1 MINNSIKGLVISGSY
16 KDCFIIVLNEGFVSN
31 GKIRIKNFNDICKYN
46 IEIFK
51 KTKNCVGKKKVG
63 ETTFLNKDSIL
74 LQNNCTC
81 NNELCTFSHLEEP
94 IESKPIESKPIESK
108 PIESKPIESKFY
120 NLQILKDIKN
130 KLDFLLYK
138 YQNNDSKSAIISMHI
153 AFDCIKNNEYKFEEY
168 AYIYTFIRMTS
179 LCCRSLIESYC
190 KEKTGKYSYSAKEL
204 VSISYQM
211 GIFSKEMENLASDTL
226 IFTNGIIHSSTED
239 KNMFLCLNRI
249 DHALLFLK
257 SIKI

>member
-1 MINNSIKGLVISGSY
+1 MINNLIKGLVISGSY
-16 KDCFIIVLNEGFVSN
+16 KDCFVNVLNEGFVSN

-51 KTKNCVGKKKVG
+51 KTENCVGKKKVG

-74 LQNNCTC
+74 LQKNCTC
-81 NNELCTFSHLEEP
+81 NNELCTFSHLKE
-94 IESKPIESKPIESK
+94 PIESKPIESK

-138 YQNNDSKSAIISMHI
+138 YQNSDSKSAIISMHI
-153 AFDCIKNNEYKFEEY
+153 AFDYIKNNLEYKFEEY